1 MKMTCLVHASMHIR
15 VCESVDQWAGQQWVL
30 GQVMNHAVSV
40 NAVYQMVSLEQILYQ
55 KLFYVPLV

>member
-1 MKMTCLVHASMHIR
+1 MQVCTVHTY
-15 VCESVDQWAGQQWVL
+15 VCESVDQWSGQQWVL

-40 NAVYQMVSLEQILYQ
+40 NAVYQMVTLDEILYQ